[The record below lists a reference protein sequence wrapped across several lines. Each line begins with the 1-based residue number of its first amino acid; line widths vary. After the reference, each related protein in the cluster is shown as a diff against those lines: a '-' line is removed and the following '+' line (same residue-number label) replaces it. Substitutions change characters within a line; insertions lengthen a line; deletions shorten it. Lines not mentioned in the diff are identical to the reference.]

1 PFPRKKIS
9 LNPVGM
15 LKRLSKDG
23 TDYFRFQRGS
33 ESFPS
38 IGAAILLPTD
48 LQLRS
53 IVESGN
59 NRRVIIGQS
68 PLANNANVAV
78 DPDRLFGRH
87 IAVLGNTGS
96 GKSCSVSGLI
106 QWSLESALE
115 SQIKP
120 NARFIILDPNGEYAR
135 ALGPTT
141 KFKGRVFK
149 VEAEGSENQLQ
160 VPSWFWNS
168 SEWASFTQASP
179 K

>member
-1 PFPRKKIS
+1 M
-9 LNPVGM
+9 V
-15 LKRLSKDG
+15 
-23 TDYFRFQRGS
+23 T
-33 ESFPS
+33 
-38 IGAAILLPTD
+38 
-48 LQLRS
+48 
-53 IVESGN
+53 
-59 NRRVIIGQS
+59 
-68 PLANNANVAV
+68 
-78 DPDRLFGRH
+78 
-87 IAVLGNTGS
+87 
-96 GKSCSVSGLI
+96 
-106 QWSLESALE
+106 ESALE

-179 K
+179 KAQLPLLKRSLRAMRNEEFDLQKNIDIEVKNT